1 MANPFQTPGTMVVP
15 QDPWESAL
23 SQYQQALVDLDGDG
37 RPDAVVNVPAQQLP
51 PQAYDSDGRPRVPAS
66 GAAEMG
72 LSPYPHRAGPYPP
85 NPNLA
90 ERFAADPGRMSM
102 NAFGGAMNMLSATGD
117 AMGPTGMPISMLGRM
132 GAAAVRT
139 PGAAIGRGPSPQ
151 FQIDR
156 LKEEIAPLWQAE
168 SRTGRPLPHNPRPM
182 PGTPL
187 EEIINS
193 LLQERDML
201 MRRAPD
207 VQNMLSARVQEFNNR
222 LSSPPPQAL
231 TYQPSARGDAI
242 RGGMVPRS
250 GAAIR
255 PEADPWAPAR
265 MARESEAIE
274 RGRRSMQ
281 QQDLI
286 NRGAQMSPEDA
297 VSGTADRLLGVVR
310 ERMGAAANT
319 APEVPA
325 GAYERLL
332 ANDPGVKML
341 LQNYGMTFDDLAGIM
356 ANRGYAV
363 PPNATFNA
371 SVLQPRNSGL
381 FGGMN
386 ADEKAFRDALQ
397 RRNARPGGTGQGNV
411 F

>member
-1 MANPFQTPGTMVVP
+1 
-15 QDPWESAL
+15 
-23 SQYQQALVDLDGDG
+23 
-37 RPDAVVNVPAQQLP
+37 
-51 PQAYDSDGRPRVPAS
+51 
-66 GAAEMG
+66 
-72 LSPYPHRAGPYPP
+72 
-85 NPNLA
+85 
-90 ERFAADPGRMSM
+90 
-102 NAFGGAMNMLSATGD
+102 
-117 AMGPTGMPISMLGRM
+117 
-132 GAAAVRT
+132 
-139 PGAAIGRGPSPQ
+139 
-151 FQIDR
+151 
-156 LKEEIAPLWQAE
+156 
-168 SRTGRPLPHNPRPM
+168 M

>member
-1 MANPFQTPGTMVVP
+1 MAQP
-15 QDPWESAL
+15 L
-23 SQYQQALVDLDGDG
+23 SPSEAQALAAQLSGMPTRAFDPDGK
-37 RPDAVVNVPAQQLP
+37 
-51 PQAYDSDGRPRVPAS
+51 PRVPAS
-66 GAAEMG
+66 GAADVG
-72 LSPYPHRAGPYPP
+72 ADPYPTPERSIDVSGDPVTMYLRHAYF
-85 NPNLA
+85 NPSG
-90 ERFAADPGRMSM
+90 AAFDAVARL
-102 NAFGGAMNMLSATGD
+102 GAALSATGD
-117 AMGPTGMPISMLGRM
+117 AMGPTGMPLSALGRVGSGVGRWLRYSGDM
-132 GAAAVRT
+132 PELAATRTREALARELANTQQQAAAARH
-139 PGAAIGRGPSPQ
+139 S
-151 FQIDR
+151 
-156 LKEEIAPLWQAE
+156 EIMSTAQNAP
-168 SRTGRPLPHNPRPM
+168 P
-182 PGTPL
+182 
-187 EEIINS
+187 
-193 LLQERDML
+193 
-201 MRRAPD
+201 
-207 VQNMLSARVQEFNNR
+207 
-222 LSSPPPQAL
+222 AL
-231 TYQPSARGDAI
+231 TYQSY
-242 RGGMVPRS
+242 
-250 GAAIR
+250 AAIKR
-255 PEADPWAPAR
+255 ENPGMIPAGNGGRIAPEADPWAPAR

-286 NRGAQMSPEDA
+286 NRGAQISPEDA

-332 ANDPGVKML
+332 ANEPGVKML

-386 ADEKAFRDALQ
+386 ADEKALRDALQ
-397 RRNARPGGTGQGNV
+397 RRNARPIGTGQGNV